1 MNWVSKE
8 LNRYIKSGIKKVHGW
23 LEQADIDYIL
33 EIVNYQNQSN
43 IYGSVGEIGVHHG
56 KLFILLNLLTR
67 EDEHSFAIDLFDEQ
81 KENIDRSGLGDLSIF
96 KSNLDNYATNN
107 QNIEILSMNSLDLDK
122 NFYRET
128 SSKKFKLF
136 SIDGGHH
143 YKAVINDLKIAE
155 EVMVEGGVVLLDDL
169 LNPLWIEVVSAY
181 SSYKL
186 KGGKLVAFAITK
198 DKLYLTNSKKHA
210 EGYQEAL
217 INVFNSK
224 LNFLVKELFGDKVLT
239 YYPRLLKNVINPEN
253 VKLFFK
259 RPIVSLKFF
268 ISVIK
273 RSTKEEKW

>member
-1 MNWVSKE
+1 MSKE

-23 LEQADIDYIL
+23 LEQTDVDYIL

-259 RPIVSLKFF
+259 KPIVSLKFF

>member
-1 MNWVSKE
+1 VSKE

-23 LEQADIDYIL
+23 LEQTDVDYIL

-81 KENIDRSGLGDLSIF
+81 KENIDRSGLGDLRIF
-96 KSNLDNYATNN
+96 KSNLDNYAANN

-224 LNFLVKELFGDKVLT
+224 FNFLVKELFGDKVLT
-239 YYPRLLKNVINPEN
+239 YYPRLLKNVTNPEN

-259 RPIVSLKFF
+259 KPIVSLKFF

>member
-1 MNWVSKE
+1 MSKE

-107 QNIEILSMNSLDLDK
+107 QNIEILSMNSLNLDK

-155 EVMVEGGVVLLDDL
+155 EVIVDGGVVLLDDL

-224 LNFLVKELFGDKVLT
+224 FNFLVKELFGDKVLT
-239 YYPRLLKNVINPEN
+239 YYPRLLKNVTNPEN

-259 RPIVSLKFF
+259 KPIVSLKFF
-268 ISVIK
+268 TSVIK

>member
-1 MNWVSKE
+1 MSKE
-8 LNRYIKSGIKKVHGW
+8 LNRYIKSGIEKVHGW
-23 LEQADIDYIL
+23 LEQTDVDYIL

-81 KENIDRSGLGDLSIF
+81 KENIDRSGLGDLRIF

-107 QNIEILSMNSLDLDK
+107 QNIEILSMNSLNLDK

-155 EVMVEGGVVLLDDL
+155 EVIVDGGVVLLDDL

-224 LNFLVKELFGDKVLT
+224 FNFLVKELFGDKVLT
-239 YYPRLLKNVINPEN
+239 YYPRLLKNVTNPEN

-259 RPIVSLKFF
+259 KPIVSLKFF
-268 ISVIK
+268 TSVIK

>member
-1 MNWVSKE
+1 MSKE
-8 LNRYIKSGIKKVHGW
+8 LNRYIKSGIEKVHGW
-23 LEQADIDYIL
+23 LEQTDVAYIL
-33 EIVNYQNQSN
+33 EIVDYQNQSS

-56 KLFILLNLLTR
+56 KLFILFNLLTR

-81 KENIDRSGLGDLSIF
+81 KENIDRSGLGDLRIF

-107 QNIEILSMNSLDLDK
+107 QNIEILSMNSLNLDK
-122 NFYRET
+122 NFYREK

-143 YKAVINDLKIAE
+143 YKAVINDLKNAE
-155 EVMVEGGVVLLDDL
+155 EVMVEGGVVLLDDI

-224 LNFLVKELFGDKVLT
+224 FNFLVKELFGDKVLT
-239 YYPRLLKNVINPEN
+239 YYPRLLKNVTNPEN

-259 RPIVSLKFF
+259 KPIVSLKFF
-268 ISVIK
+268 TSVIK